1 MADEPKNPKKP
12 LGEKSDIQDLI
23 ALMQEN
29 NKSQG
34 EIEKDQRNTRRHL
47 LELKN
52 MTKTLSSLQER
63 TAFGFENFQEMI
75 DSNNLQSQEDSRER
89 ATLFQEIRDELRN
102 LPKDTAEAS
111 SEESRKGRGGFGRL
125 GGILAGLGIAS
136 VGIGV
141 GIAAV
146 FYTAPQLIKAFEKM
160 DAAKIAQ
167 NVETLVGI
175 NQMVEDKGGN
185 LLLDG
190 GSLALAMTGIG
201 IGLLA
206 LGIGSAANAGVDKFL
221 EEGWAEKVVDNV
233 TTLLSISQ
241 LQGGSLNFL
250 GQGGGFALAMTGI
263 GLGLAAFGIGK
274 TADGIGDAIN
284 KFASGDNF
292 AERIKKEVE
301 TLLSMDLSNAKG
313 ENLAFIGTM
322 SSLGLGLVAFAIGK
336 AGSGIAEGVN
346 FFTRGDNFAA
356 DIKKE
361 VETLLEIPNLPGVG
375 MDTLGFLGTMSGISA
390 GLGAFAVSKGAAGV
404 ADFLN
409 LGGNFATGIKEE
421 TDVLLTIGE
430 GADEERSRRA
440 AAALAHLSGG
450 LALFAGSKG
459 LGAITNL
466 GASVLDFFTGNK
478 NPIDQAITLGEKS
491 DQVQAGADAFMT
503 FADALTKFTNV
514 SLDFDAEKLA
524 EELYEASKVLELALV
539 GGSEGF
545 IFKEE
550 FVGLNNLGGDI
561 DQAVI
566 NINKLKNA
574 LSLDIEG
581 GPTMTIPSKMDGL
594 VVNTMSVENAILK
607 MDGLE
612 TTGANTIGIRGGDQ
626 VRGGDSYV
634 FNTSSAN
641 DSITEGLAN
650 R

>member
-1 MADEPKNPKKP
+1 MADEPKKP
-12 LGEKSDIQDLI
+12 LGEKNDIQDLI
-23 ALMQEN
+23 ALMQQN

-75 DSNNLQSQEDSRER
+75 DSNNLQGQEDSRER
-89 ATLFQEIRDELRN
+89 TTLFQEIRDELRN

-111 SEESRKGRGGFGRL
+111 SEESRKGRGGFGKL

-160 DAAKIAQ
+160 DAAKVAQ

-201 IGLLA
+201 VGLLA

-221 EEGWAEKVVDNV
+221 EDGWAEKVVDNV

-250 GQGGGFALAMTGI
+250 GQGGGFALAMSGI

-274 TADGIGDAIN
+274 VADGTATAIN
-284 KFASGDNF
+284 KFAAGDNF

-301 TLLSMDLSNAKG
+301 TLLSIDMSKADGNKTQ
-313 ENLAFIGTM
+313 FIATM
-322 SSLGLGLVAFAIGK
+322 SSLGLGLAAFSVGK
-336 AGSGIAEGVN
+336 AGAGVAEGVN
-346 FFTRGDNFAA
+346 FFARGDNFAD

-375 MDTLGFLGTMSGISA
+375 GDTAGFLAVMTGISA
-390 GLGAFAVSKGAAGV
+390 GLGAFAVTKGASGV
-404 ADFLN
+404 AEFLN

-430 GADEERSRRA
+430 GADEERSRKA
-440 AAALAHLSGG
+440 AKALAHLSGG

-459 LGAITNL
+459 IGAFTTLGSSI
-466 GASVLDFFTGNK
+466 VDFFTGNK
-478 NPIDQAITLGEKS
+478 NPIDQALLLGENS
-491 DQVQAGADAFMT
+491 DKVQSGADAFMT

-524 EELYEASKVLELALV
+524 EELYEASKVLELALI

-561 DQAVI
+561 DRAVI
-566 NINKLKNA
+566 NINKLKDA

-607 MDGLE
+607 MEGQDTAGV
-612 TTGANTIGIRGGDQ
+612 NTNVIRGGDQ
-626 VRGGDSYV
+626 VRGGDSYI
-634 FNTSSAN
+634 FNTPSAN

>member
-1 MADEPKNPKKP
+1 MADEPKKP
-12 LGEKSDIQDLI
+12 LGEKNDIQDLI
-23 ALMQEN
+23 ALMQQN

-75 DSNNLQSQEDSRER
+75 DSNNLQGQEDSRER
-89 ATLFQEIRDELRN
+89 TTLFQEIRDELRN
-102 LPKDTAEAS
+102 LPKDTAQAN
-111 SEESRKGRGGFGRL
+111 SEESRKGRGGGLGKL
-125 GGILAGLGIAS
+125 GGILAGAGIAAA
-136 VGIGV
+136 GIGV

-146 FYTAPQLIKAFEKM
+146 FYTAPKLIEAFEKI
-160 DAAKIAQ
+160 DAKKIAQ

-190 GSLALAMTGIG
+190 GSLAIAMTGIG
-201 IGLLA
+201 VGLLA
-206 LGIGSAANAGVDKFL
+206 LGIGSATNAAVDKFL
-221 EEGWAEKVVDNV
+221 EEGWADKVVDNV

-241 LQGGSLNFL
+241 LQGGSLSFL
-250 GQGGGFALAMTGI
+250 GQGAGFGLAMTGI

-274 TADGIGDAIN
+274 ATDGVGGAIN
-284 KFASGDNF
+284 KFAAGDNF

-301 TLLSMDLSNAKG
+301 TLLSIDMSNADGKK
-313 ENLAFIGTM
+313 LDFIATM

-336 AGSGIAEGVN
+336 SGSGVAESVN

-361 VETLLEIPNLPGVG
+361 VETLLEIPNLPGVAG
-375 MDTLGFLGTMSGISA
+375 DTVGFLAVMGGISA
-390 GLGAFAVSKGAAGV
+390 GLGAFAVTKGAAGV
-404 ADFLN
+404 AEFLN

-430 GADEERSRRA
+430 GADEDRSKRA

-459 LGAITNL
+459 LGAIAGL

-478 NPIDQAITLGEKS
+478 NPIDQAITLGENA

-524 EELYEASKVLELALV
+524 KELYEASKVLELALV

-607 MDGLE
+607 MDGLD
-612 TTGANTIGIRGGDQ
+612 TSGANTNVIRGGDQ

-634 FNTSSAN
+634 FNNSSAN